1 MKNILVT
8 CLLASTFHFS
18 GLNAQESLFLDKA
31 ELFYGDYEYDSAL
44 FYYNKA
50 YVEISSDSIEKK
62 ARVNYRMGQA
72 FLRKGERES
81 SIARF
86 ELAAEAFKK
95 VGNLDNYWIANGQMA
110 RIYDDMGDMN
120 KAIELGEKIVHYFV
134 SIEDTAS
141 VITNKYNLALFYYH
155 KDDLDKSIKLLL
167 ESIEDCGEGYPKS
180 KSKALNQVGNIWA
193 DAYGN
198 EKKALEYY
206 RKAQKIKL
214 ELNDYASIAF
224 GYNNIGL
231 SHKNLGQPDSAMHYY
246 LLAYEYAIKS
256 NDPSAQVN
264 PEVNIGN
271 LLKKQG
277 LYTEAIP
284 YFLKAYEKINLLP
297 VKQKIVVTTALGNL
311 YNDLKKYQKAIQFL
325 TEAKEYSEETDE
337 KRDLLEVYSYIAFAF
352 ASVNQ
357 FEEAYENQLKFS
369 NLQGELNKIESEVEL
384 TDALVK
390 YETAEKEKEVLK
402 QQKELEVN
410 RLEKQRLQYAVWSV
424 ILVTILVIIAA
435 VLLYYRKKEEVR
447 RKNLELSLARQ
458 EALNRIQEDRLRI
471 SRELH
476 DNIGSYLTFINASVE
491 NLNNDNALTGDQRI
505 GNVRS
510 MLKRTMKEL
519 RNTVWILNNENASL
533 DEIALRMREFLS
545 PDNSDI
551 QVSID
556 VLGNESAE
564 LNEAE
569 TTHLIRL
576 IQEAVNNALK
586 YAQTPSIDIV
596 FQCDLETVQFE
607 VRDYGKGFD
616 KETGRTGNGLRNMEY
631 RIRELGGELSIDSI
645 IGKGTTIAGKF
656 TLKSKQHE

>member
-8 CLLASTFHFS
+8 CLLASIFYFS
-18 GLNAQESLFLDKA
+18 ALNAQESLFLDKA
-31 ELFYGDYEYDSAL
+31 DVFYGDYEYDSAL

-50 YVEISSDSIEKK
+50 YTEISSDSLEKR

-86 ELAAEAFKK
+86 ELAAESFKNI
-95 VGNLDNYWIANGQMA
+95 GNLDNYWITNGQIA
-110 RIYDDMGDMN
+110 RIYDDMGDMDM
-120 KAIELGEKIVHYFV
+120 AIDLGEKIVHYFA
-134 SIEDTAS
+134 STDDTAS

-155 KDDLDKSIKLLL
+155 KDDLDNSIKLLL
-167 ESIEDCGEGYPKS
+167 ESIEDCGDSYPKS
-180 KSKALNQVGNIWA
+180 KSKALNQIGNMWA

-214 ELNDYASIAF
+214 ELNDYTSIAF

-231 SHKNLGQPDSAMHYY
+231 SHKNLGHQDSAMYYY
-246 LLAYEYAIKS
+246 LLAYEYGIKS
-256 NDPSAQVN
+256 NNPSAQVD
-264 PEVNIGN
+264 PEINIGN

-277 LYTEAIP
+277 FYTEAIP
-284 YFLKAYEKINLLP
+284 YFLKAYEKISLLP

-311 YNDLKKYQKAIQFL
+311 YNDLEKYQKAIHFL
-325 TEAKEYSEETDE
+325 TEAKKYSEETDE
-337 KRDLLEVYSYIAFAF
+337 RRDLLEVYSYIAFSF

-357 FEEAYENQLKFS
+357 FKEAYENQLKFS
-369 NLQGELNKIESEVEL
+369 ELQGELNEIESEVEL

-402 QQKELEVN
+402 QQKDLEVN
-410 RLEKQRLQYAVWSV
+410 RLEKQRLQYVVWGV
-424 ILVTILVIIAA
+424 ILITILVIIAA
-435 VLLYYRKKEEVR
+435 ILFYYRKKEEVR
-447 RKNLELSLARQ
+447 RKNLELTLARQ

-491 NLNNDNALTGDQRI
+491 NLNNDDALTGDQRI
-505 GNVRS
+505 SNVRS

-545 PDNSDI
+545 PDNSSI

-556 VLGNESAE
+556 VIGNESAE
-564 LNEAE
+564 LNETE

-616 KETGRTGNGLRNMEY
+616 KEKGRTGNGLRNMEY

-656 TLKSKQHE
+656 TLKSKQYE